1 MEFLSSESELL
12 HLGSV
17 CVSVGQK
24 NVKKCQNMSKSVKTC
39 HIRQVGLSICQSV
52 CLSVKKMSKTVKK
65 CQNMSKS
72 VKTCHIRQVG
82 LSICQSVCLS
92 VKNVSKHVIKVSK
105 LVKTCQKSVKS
116 CQQRCSIFCQKF
128 LRGVLAHGPNPTI
141 LGAYN

>member
-52 CLSVKKMSKTVKK
+52 CLSVKKMSK
-65 CQNMSKS
+65 S
-72 VKTCHIRQVG
+72 VKA
-82 LSICQSVCLS
+82 CQ
-92 VKNVSKHVIKVSK
+92 KVSKHVKKVSK
-105 LVKTCQKSVKS
+105 PVKTRQKSFKTCQNKSKKDVLFSMTVLLSKLRNSEGGCQHMAQFQLYSELIIDFSRS
-116 CQQRCSIFCQKF
+116 CFI
-128 LRGVLAHGPNPTI
+128 
-141 LGAYN
+141 